1 MDKNVHGWDPAS
13 CPFGVGRSIL
23 FSGFGS
29 YSPPGE
35 ASGAVTVEK
44 CRSAD
49 SKCTKSQGPT
59 MDIFV
64 HGWPKMVQEAYFLSF
79 GVGCLNS
86 FFGVTFDG
94 VPHRLTLQKQ
104 SLLELRSPEII
115 N

>member
-1 MDKNVHGWDPAS
+1 MERLQTPRREQK
-13 CPFGVGRSIL
+13 SIL
-23 FSGFGS
+23 DFC
-29 YSPPGE
+29 SPLSAE
-35 ASGAVTVEK
+35 SKWT
-44 CRSAD
+44 RSR
-49 SKCTKSQGPT
+49 GPT